1 VDLPGR
7 KSVSLRLAVPGLHN
21 VRNAAIAL
29 AVLHA
34 LDVDA
39 TAGAAALAAFGGV
52 GRRFERVGEA
62 GGVTVVDDYAHHPT
76 EVTATLAA
84 ARQAFP
90 GRRVVAVFQPHLYSR
105 TALHGAAL
113 GEALAAA
120 DVVVV
125 APIYAAREQPEAGGG
140 VTHDLVVRSAIRAG
154 AATVAVRE
162 RADLTGHVARAVRSG
177 DVVFTLGAGDV
188 TRLSRRALWWGGA
201 VLAAL
206 ALWLAAPPVLRRLA
220 FFRVRQIEVVGVR
233 NLDPDAV
240 LAALRLAPRASV
252 FDDTRL
258 LADRVRGL
266 AGVADARVVRRLPAA
281 LKVIV
286 QEVEPVALVPGAG
299 GLVAVDAGGRPL
311 PFDPARAAGGGELD
325 LPIAQVADSGIVQVL
340 ARIQAFDPVLFQD
353 IDAARRFGARGDVLL
368 ELGSHRVLLARD
380 AGPEVV
386 QAVVLVARDL
396 AAKARRYAELDAR
409 YAGQVVVRRKA
420 SA

>member
-1 VDLPGR
+1 MKRRLPR
-7 KSVSLRLAVPGLHN
+7 
-21 VRNAAIAL
+21 
-29 AVLHA
+29 
-34 LDVDA
+34 
-39 TAGAAALAAFGGV
+39 
-52 GRRFERVGEA
+52 
-62 GGVTVVDDYAHHPT
+62 
-76 EVTATLAA
+76 
-84 ARQAFP
+84 
-90 GRRVVAVFQPHLYSR
+90 
-105 TALHGAAL
+105 
-113 GEALAAA
+113 
-120 DVVVV
+120 
-125 APIYAAREQPEAGGG
+125 
-140 VTHDLVVRSAIRAG
+140 
-154 AATVAVRE
+154 
-162 RADLTGHVARAVRSG
+162 RAV
-177 DVVFTLGAGDV
+177 A
-188 TRLSRRALWWGGA
+188 WGGA
-201 VLAAL
+201 VLGAL
-206 ALWLAAPPVLRRLA
+206 ALWLAAPSVLRRLA
-220 FFRVRQIEVVGVR
+220 FFRVRQVEVVGVK

-286 QEVEPVALVPGAG
+286 REVEPVALVPGAG
-299 GLVAVDAGGRPL
+299 GLVAVDAGGRSL
-311 PFDPARAAGGGELD
+311 PFDPTRAVGAGSLD

-340 ARIQAFDPVLFQD
+340 GRIQAFDPVLFQD
-353 IDAARRFGARGDVLL
+353 IDAARRFGGTRGDVLL

>member
-1 VDLPGR
+1 V
-7 KSVSLRLAVPGLHN
+7 KLRLP
-21 VRNAAIAL
+21 
-29 AVLHA
+29 
-34 LDVDA
+34 
-39 TAGAAALAAFGGV
+39 
-52 GRRFERVGEA
+52 
-62 GGVTVVDDYAHHPT
+62 
-76 EVTATLAA
+76 
-84 ARQAFP
+84 
-90 GRRVVAVFQPHLYSR
+90 RRV
-105 TALHGAAL
+105 
-113 GEALAAA
+113 
-120 DVVVV
+120 
-125 APIYAAREQPEAGGG
+125 
-140 VTHDLVVRSAIRAG
+140 
-154 AATVAVRE
+154 
-162 RADLTGHVARAVRSG
+162 
-177 DVVFTLGAGDV
+177 
-188 TRLSRRALWWGGA
+188 LWWGGA
-201 VLAAL
+201 VLGAL
-206 ALWLAAPPVLRRLA
+206 TLWLAAPTVLRHLA
-220 FFRVRQIEVVGVR
+220 FFRVRQVEVVGVK

-266 AGVADARVVRRLPAA
+266 AGVADARVARRLPAA
-281 LKVIV
+281 LQVIV

-299 GLVAVDAGGRPL
+299 GLVAVDAAGRPL
-311 PFDPARAAGGGELD
+311 PFDPAHAASGGGLD

-340 ARIQAFDPVLFQD
+340 ARIQAFDPVLFQA

>member
-1 VDLPGR
+1 MKL
-7 KSVSLRLAVPGLHN
+7 
-21 VRNAAIAL
+21 
-29 AVLHA
+29 
-34 LDVDA
+34 
-39 TAGAAALAAFGGV
+39 
-52 GRRFERVGEA
+52 
-62 GGVTVVDDYAHHPT
+62 
-76 EVTATLAA
+76 
-84 ARQAFP
+84 
-90 GRRVVAVFQPHLYSR
+90 
-105 TALHGAAL
+105 
-113 GEALAAA
+113 
-120 DVVVV
+120 
-125 APIYAAREQPEAGGG
+125 
-140 VTHDLVVRSAIRAG
+140 
-154 AATVAVRE
+154 
-162 RADLTGHVARAVRSG
+162 
-177 DVVFTLGAGDV
+177 
-188 TRLSRRALWWGGA
+188 RLSRRALGWSGA
-201 VLAAL
+201 VLGAL
-206 ALWLAAPPVLRRLA
+206 VLWLAAPSVLRRLA
-220 FFRVRQIEVVGVR
+220 FFRVRQVEVVGVR

-240 LAALRLAPRASV
+240 LAALRLAPKASV

-266 AGVADARVVRRLPAA
+266 AGVADARVARRLPAA

-286 QEVEPVALVPGAG
+286 REVEPVALVPGAG

-311 PFDPARAAGGGELD
+311 PFDPARAAGGGLD

-420 SA
+420 ST

>member
-1 VDLPGR
+1 V
-7 KSVSLRLAVPGLHN
+7 KLRLP
-21 VRNAAIAL
+21 RR
-29 AVLHA
+29 VL
-34 LDVDA
+34 VW
-39 TAGAAALAAFGGV
+39 GGV
-52 GRRFERVGEA
+52 V
-62 GGVTVVDDYAHHPT
+62 
-76 EVTATLAA
+76 
-84 ARQAFP
+84 
-90 GRRVVAVFQPHLYSR
+90 
-105 TALHGAAL
+105 
-113 GEALAAA
+113 
-120 DVVVV
+120 
-125 APIYAAREQPEAGGG
+125 
-140 VTHDLVVRSAIRAG
+140 
-154 AATVAVRE
+154 
-162 RADLTGHVARAVRSG
+162 
-177 DVVFTLGAGDV
+177 LGALV
-188 TRLSRRALWWGGA
+188 
-201 VLAAL
+201 
-206 ALWLAAPPVLRRLA
+206 LWLAAPSLLRRLA
-220 FFRVRQIEVVGVR
+220 FFRVRQVEVVGVR

-240 LAALRLAPRASV
+240 LGALRLAPKASV

-266 AGVADARVVRRLPAA
+266 AGVADARVARRLPAA

-286 QEVEPVALVPGAG
+286 REVEPVALVPGAG

-311 PFDPARAAGGGELD
+311 PFDPARAAGGGGGLD

-420 SA
+420 SV

>member
-1 VDLPGR
+1 V
-7 KSVSLRLAVPGLHN
+7 KLRLP
-21 VRNAAIAL
+21 
-29 AVLHA
+29 
-34 LDVDA
+34 
-39 TAGAAALAAFGGV
+39 
-52 GRRFERVGEA
+52 
-62 GGVTVVDDYAHHPT
+62 
-76 EVTATLAA
+76 
-84 ARQAFP
+84 
-90 GRRVVAVFQPHLYSR
+90 RRV
-105 TALHGAAL
+105 
-113 GEALAAA
+113 
-120 DVVVV
+120 
-125 APIYAAREQPEAGGG
+125 
-140 VTHDLVVRSAIRAG
+140 
-154 AATVAVRE
+154 
-162 RADLTGHVARAVRSG
+162 
-177 DVVFTLGAGDV
+177 
-188 TRLSRRALWWGGA
+188 LWWGGA
-201 VLAAL
+201 VLGAL
-206 ALWLAAPPVLRRLA
+206 GLWLAAPPILRHLA
-220 FFRVRQIEVVGVR
+220 FFRVRQVEVVGVK

-281 LKVIV
+281 LKVVV

-299 GLVAVDAGGRPL
+299 GLVAVDAGGRSL
-311 PFDPARAAGGGELD
+311 PFDPARAAGGGGLD

>member
-1 VDLPGR
+1 M
-7 KSVSLRLAVPGLHN
+7 
-21 VRNAAIAL
+21 
-29 AVLHA
+29 
-34 LDVDA
+34 
-39 TAGAAALAAFGGV
+39 
-52 GRRFERVGEA
+52 
-62 GGVTVVDDYAHHPT
+62 
-76 EVTATLAA
+76 
-84 ARQAFP
+84 
-90 GRRVVAVFQPHLYSR
+90 
-105 TALHGAAL
+105 
-113 GEALAAA
+113 
-120 DVVVV
+120 
-125 APIYAAREQPEAGGG
+125 
-140 VTHDLVVRSAIRAG
+140 
-154 AATVAVRE
+154 
-162 RADLTGHVARAVRSG
+162 
-177 DVVFTLGAGDV
+177 LGALV
-188 TRLSRRALWWGGA
+188 
-201 VLAAL
+201 
-206 ALWLAAPPVLRRLA
+206 LWLGAPPVLRRLA
-220 FFRVRQIEVVGVR
+220 FFRVRQVEVVGVK

-266 AGVADARVVRRLPAA
+266 AGVADARVTRRLPAA

-286 QEVEPVALVPGAG
+286 QEVEPVALVPAG
-299 GLVAVDAGGRPL
+299 GGGRGAVDAGGGPL
-311 PFDPARAAGGGELD
+311 PFDPARAAGGGGLD

-386 QAVVLVARDL
+386 QAVVQVARDL